1 MANQV
6 QFCKKF
12 IVSDGFEVC
21 NMKQLI
27 SNLRRERMV
36 ALLTAAGLTMMMTA
50 PIPLFASAPPA
61 VPISQLPLTIAIPAH
76 PQIMIAV
83 ANSESMDGNLSGA
96 IMAGS
101 GSLGSNF
108 TNLNPS
114 SSPVNFAIPTGFT
127 PPVDPG
133 SGGFAPYTVS
143 VSGNRVDNSPSRLN
157 VAKAGIS
164 AILDQFMAS
173 ADFGLLTYSTSG
185 TTLYNTWVYQMSP
198 PGGFTFTSVAAPT
211 GQVANPCYGINVANS
226 DAVSQSCNG
235 INAHYPL
242 QNITAQPYMNIG
254 SSSDDPSIN
263 DVLYAGGGISAVC
276 LAFTGPSPVN
286 PYPPNYSLA
295 NFNAGGFS
303 VHEAYSNGV
312 NGCALDTGPT
322 NAGFVPFSTEVIYEQ
337 RGFGYGANQDPGTA
351 AIPVQMKTAGAT
363 PTAGSVTTALNFFL
377 PLLQPETDRG
387 TPEIKALAGQS
398 PMAGLMSGAL
408 NYYTT
413 VNPSS
418 SNGCTP
424 HRYVILVTD
433 GLPTFDLA
441 GRSWPPL
448 GSAAALGYGVSA
460 TFDPINHGL
469 VSTNDQALTDV
480 INQLNALNS
489 AGIQTY
495 IVGLGAGVN
504 PSLNPAAAATLTAM
518 AVAGGTGDYFA
529 ATDPTA
535 LTNDLQ
541 SILATILAATQSVA
555 SVAVNSTGLSTNTV
569 VYQSQFVASDTDQDW
584 TGNLFAFPANP
595 TSGVVD
601 TNPADA
607 VWDAASKLD
616 AQNPMTGR
624 KIATW
629 DPVTGTGIPFEWN
642 SASPPSG
649 IANSTLLGQD
659 LTTFM
664 ADPNGQD
671 VLQYLRGDKTLEKQ
685 NGGQFRNRTHILGD
699 IIFSN
704 PTYVAGPATFNLSS
718 SYLAFAA
725 AHAHRSPVIYVGAND
740 GMLHAFDATSG
751 NATSGSELFAY
762 IPRGVYGNLINL
774 ASPFYNGRHLFYVD
788 GSPQVADVQFAD
800 STWHSVLFGNEG
812 AGGKSIFAI
821 DVTDPATIVSEATL
835 ASHVLWDFTHIDMG
849 LGFANPVLANTNS
862 GTLLFV
868 GNGYDSINEKPFL
881 YALNP
886 QTGVTFSKVDLCAAV
901 PTACNLAVANGLS
914 TPVVVNTSGQSTA
927 SANMVYAGDLQGNLW
942 RIDIS
947 DPVPTNW
954 TVSVLL
960 QARGPGGVPQPIT
973 TPPTVTLNP
982 RYPQLAG
989 TMVFVGTGQLLGLPD
1004 LGNTSVQSIYGVYD
1018 PPGGYATPLMPGRA
1032 PAASD
1037 LVQQFLTSATI
1048 GGVNVATVT
1057 NNAVSLPTTKGWFID
1072 LTLNSGERVVN
1083 PPQLRSGTII
1093 VTSTVPA
1100 PNSCSQGGLSFSY
1113 FINFA
1118 NGSAFTTPQFDVNG
1132 DHLLNQSDMVHNADG
1147 SYTPPVAVET
1157 GVGFYAAATL
1167 ENTNG
1172 NMPTGILVY
1181 NCPASGSLVCTPR
1194 YMKGAISH
1202 RVSWWEVRQ

>member
-1 MANQV
+1 M
-6 QFCKKF
+6 KK
-12 IVSDGFEVC
+12 
-21 NMKQLI
+21 LI
-27 SNLRRERMV
+27 SNLRLERMV
-36 ALLTAAGLTMMMTA
+36 ALVTAAGLTLMVVS
-50 PIPLFASAPPA
+50 PIPVFAAIPAA
-61 VPISQLPLTIAIPAH
+61 VPVSQLPLTIAIPAH

-101 GSLGSNF
+101 GSLGASF
-108 TNLNPS
+108 AGLNAS
-114 SSPVNFAIPTGFT
+114 SSPLNFAIPAGFT
-127 PPVDPG
+127 PPSDPG
-133 SGGFAPYTVS
+133 AGGVAPYTVP
-143 VSGNRVDNSPSRLN
+143 VSGHRVDNSPSRLN
-157 VAKAGIS
+157 VAKAGIT
-164 AILDQFMAS
+164 AILNDFMAS
-173 ADFGLLTYSTSG
+173 ADFGLLTYSTNS

-211 GQVANPCYGINVANS
+211 SQVANPCFGINVGNS
-226 DAVSQSCNG
+226 DPVSQSCKQVNL
-235 INAHYPL
+235 HYPL
-242 QNITAQPYMNIG
+242 QNILSQPYMNTS

-263 DVLYAGGGISAVC
+263 DVLYAGGGISAIC
-276 LAFTGPSPVN
+276 LATGGANPASPYTGYN
-286 PYPPNYSLA
+286 LSQ
-295 NFNAGGFS
+295 FNAGGFS
-303 VHEAYSNGV
+303 VHETYGSGV
-312 NGCALDTGPT
+312 NNCALDTGPT
-322 NAGFVPFSTEVIYEQ
+322 NAGFVPFSTEVMYEQ
-337 RGFGYGANQDPGTA
+337 RGFGYGANQDPGTG
-351 AIPVQMKTAGAT
+351 AILVGMQTAGAT
-363 PTAGSVTTALNFFL
+363 PTSGSVTTALNFFL
-377 PLLQPETDRG
+377 PLLQPETDGG

-408 NYYTT
+408 QYYTT
-413 VNPSS
+413 VNPFS
-418 SNGCTP
+418 SNGCAP

-433 GLPTFDLA
+433 GLPTYDLA

-448 GSAAALGYGVSA
+448 GSAAATGYGVSA
-460 TFDPINHGL
+460 TFSPVDNSL

-480 INQLNALNS
+480 ITKLTALKA

-504 PSLNPAAAATLTAM
+504 PSLNPVAAQTLTAM

-529 ATDPTA
+529 ATDPTT
-535 LTNDLQ
+535 LTDDLQ

-595 TSGVVD
+595 ATGVVD

-607 VWDAASKLD
+607 VWAAATQLD

-629 DPVTGTGIPFEWN
+629 DPVVGAGTPFEWN
-642 SASPPSG
+642 PSTTATSG
-649 IANSTLLGQD
+649 IASP
-659 LTTFM
+659 LTTLGTDFTTFT
-664 ADPNGQD
+664 ADTNGQD
-671 VLQYLRGDKTLEKQ
+671 VLQYLRGVKTLEQQ
-685 NGGQFRNRTHILGD
+685 NGGKFRNRTHILGD

-704 PTYVAGPATFNLSS
+704 PTYVGGPSTFNLSA

-751 NATSGSELFAY
+751 NPTSGSELFAY

-774 ASPFYNGRHLFYVD
+774 VSPFYNARHQFFVD
-788 GSPQVADVQFAD
+788 GSPQVVDVQFAD

-821 DVTDPATIVSEATL
+821 DVTDPASIVSEGTL
-835 ASHVLWDFTHIDMG
+835 ASSVLWDFTHVDMG
-849 LGFANPVLANTNS
+849 LGFANPVLANTNA

-868 GNGYDSINEKPFL
+868 GNGYDSTNEKPFL

-886 QTGVTFSKVDLCAAV
+886 QTGVTFTKVDLCAAV

-914 TPVVVNTSGQSTA
+914 TATVVNTSGQSTA
-927 SANMVYAGDLQGNLW
+927 AANMVYAGDLQGNLW

-973 TPPTVTLNP
+973 TPPIVTLNP

-1004 LGNTSVQSIYGVYD
+1004 LANTNVQTIYGVYD
-1018 PPGGYATPLMPGRA
+1018 PPGGYATPLAPGRP

-1037 LVQQFLTSATI
+1037 LVQQTLTSAMI
-1048 GGVNVATVT
+1048 GSVNVATVT

-1072 LTLNSGERVVN
+1072 LTLNAGERVVN
-1083 PPQLRSGTII
+1083 PPQLRSGTLI

-1100 PNSCSQGGLSFSY
+1100 PNSCSQGGLSYSY
-1113 FINFA
+1113 FINFS
-1118 NGSAFTTPQFDVNG
+1118 NGSSFTTPQFDING
-1132 DHLLNQSDMVHNADG
+1132 DHVLDQSDMVHNVDG

-1157 GVGFYAAATL
+1157 GVGFYASATL

-1172 NMPTGILVY
+1172 NMPAGVLVY
-1181 NCPASGSLVCTPR
+1181 NCPASGSVVCTPR